1 MSAVWLVGVFGL
13 IVLPVAHTHTKVV
26 DPFQEDLTYSGINI
40 ERMEGFMGRLHPV
53 QCNHYKPLCHKF
65 MKCFGN
71 CEEFFIPAINQ
82 EDLTDEQKERA
93 KTIKTNPCVAMF
105 AYCLSVDYFQLAA
118 VLDLTTPDAF

>member
-1 MSAVWLVGVFGL
+1 
-13 IVLPVAHTHTKVV
+13 
-26 DPFQEDLTYSGINI
+26 
-40 ERMEGFMGRLHPV
+40 MEGFMGRLHPV

-71 CEEFFIPAINQ
+71 CEDFFIPASDLNEVNQ